1 MARIGLASED
11 AVETTDH
18 AMKEREIAT
27 EIVSA
32 QTVWYVEVITV
43 DAISQRTI
51 LGGGDDMIV
60 VSVRLAVV
68 NSTVCLS
75 TPVNFLF
82 LYLIYS

>member
-1 MARIGLASED
+1 MAQIGLASED

-18 AMKEREIAT
+18 AMKAREIAT

-32 QTVWYVEVITV
+32 QKVWYAAVITV

-60 VSVRLAVV
+60 VSVRFEVE
-68 NSTVCLS
+68 NSTVCRS
-75 TPVNFLF
+75 RNKVFIF
-82 LYLIYS
+82 VYLIYS